1 MPPAPSPPAPPPSP
15 TVGLRMTGVHHGY
28 GERTLL
34 TDVSFTLRAGSC
46 LVVRGGNG
54 TGKST
59 LLRLAAGRESPRAGT
74 VTLDG
79 RPSDEDDPRQ
89 RARVAVVLEDDAHH
103 PDLSVREHLLLVAL
117 AHGRGES
124 AEEVVDGVVADHG
137 LTGQADLTPDHLSS
151 GQRRAFALAAAF
163 VRPHRLLIL
172 DEPESGLDGRARH
185 RLADRLNSARA
196 GGVAVLLA
204 THDDRLAGAVA
215 DTGLRF
221 APDGRLLPDPP
232 GDGVR

>member
-1 MPPAPSPPAPPPSP
+1 MA
-15 TVGLRMTGVHHGY
+15 GVHHGY

-34 TDVSFTLRAGSC
+34 ADVSLTLRAGSC

-54 TGKST
+54 SGKST
-59 LLRLAAGRESPRAGT
+59 LLRLAAGRESPRAGN
-74 VTLDG
+74 VTLDD

-89 RARVAVVLEDDAHH
+89 RARVAVVLEDDTHY

-124 AEEVVDGVVADHG
+124 AGDVVNDVLADHG
-137 LTGQADLTPDHLSS
+137 LTGRADLPPHLLSS
-151 GQRRAFALAAAF
+151 GQRRAFALAGAF
-163 VRPHRLLIL
+163 VRPYRLLIL
-172 DEPESGLDGRARH
+172 DEPESGLDERARL

-196 GGVAVLLA
+196 RGAALLLA
-204 THDDRLAGAVA
+204 THDDRLAEAVA

-232 GDGVR
+232 GSGAR